1 VATTSSIRRLDAGAA
16 TLLFDLRRGY
26 AELVAFGP
34 RLPANEDCE
43 ALCDAARRAPHES
56 EPDFIVPNSV
66 LPLCGS
72 GYAGTSAVE
81 LCRAGR
87 ELPPVAAPLE
97 CVSNAALA
105 AATDVRFSLRDEH
118 RQISIASH
126 WWTLLSGVIVVESTV
141 TNTAAAALQVARCA
155 SLVLPLPRWAKTV
168 VHYDGRWSAEMHES
182 RTALRSAL
190 RIGGRSAG
198 GRPGFTAGQWLSFE
212 AADTSEYHGC
222 CFAVH
227 LEWSGDHEW
236 QLETDAN
243 GDAVLTIGTPLSPG
257 EIELAQGESFVAP
270 RALIALGTQGRA
282 SLRNLWHRHVR
293 DLVLPRSSRTQPRK
307 VHLNT
312 WEACGFALTLPRLEQ
327 LAADAAA
334 LGVERFVLDDGWFS
348 GRRDDRTSLGDWWPS
363 PQIFPQGL
371 APLIKKIQAL
381 GMDFGL
387 WVEPEM
393 LSPNSELYRAHPDW
407 YIYVEGQ
414 VQPTQR
420 HQLVLDLA
428 RPEVEAYLLAM
439 LDDLLNKYAIAYL
452 KWDHN
457 RELFPTGGRRV
468 AQVRTL
474 YRLLDALRARHPQ
487 VEIETCASGGGRV
500 DFSMLARCAR
510 FWASDNND
518 PLERVRLNRAWWQFL
533 PLGSCGNHV
542 GPDPNPITGRSLP
555 MDYRA
560 KIALFGHMGIEA
572 DPARMSDDDR
582 RVLAAHVALYKS
594 WRAVLHEGE
603 LYEIVHDET
612 GVFGWLSVT
621 HARALALVVQ
631 QEFTRYFETAPVQL
645 GGLDRSRCYR
655 VKLLEPWP
663 SLAARYLLDA
673 ARWREGVVL
682 SGEALATQGLRLPLR
697 HPATAWLISLELT
710 GD

>member
-1 VATTSSIRRLDAGAA
+1 VPTTSSIRRLNAGAA
-16 TLLFDLRRGY
+16 TLVFDLRRGY
-26 AELVAFGP
+26 AELATFGP
-34 RLPANEDCE
+34 RLPIDEDCE

-56 EPDFIVPNSV
+56 EPDLIVPNSV
-66 LPLCGS
+66 LPLLGS
-72 GYAGTSAVE
+72 GYAGKPAVE

-87 ELPPVAAPLE
+87 ELPLFAAPIE
-97 CVSNAALA
+97 YGGGEAPSEG
-105 AATDVRFSLRDEH
+105 TDLRFSLLDQH
-118 RQISIASH
+118 NGISIASH
-126 WWTLLSGVIVVESTV
+126 WRVLSSGVIVVESAV
-141 TNTAAAALQVARCA
+141 TNAAATALQVARYA
-155 SLVLPLPRWAKTV
+155 SLVLPLPRWARTV

-182 RTALRSAL
+182 RTALGSAL
-190 RIGGRSAG
+190 RIGGSSAG

-212 AADTSEYHGC
+212 AAETSEHHGL

-236 QLETDAN
+236 QLDTDAN
-243 GDAVLTIGTPLSPG
+243 GDCVLSIGVPLSHG

-270 RALIALGTQGRA
+270 RALVAFGAQGRA

-293 DLVLPRSSRTQPRK
+293 DLVLPRQTQAQPRK

-312 WEACGFALTLPRLEQ
+312 WEACGFAMTLPRLEQ

-371 APLIKKIQAL
+371 NPLINKIHAL

-393 LSPNSELYRAHPDW
+393 LSPDSALYREHPDW
-407 YIYVEGQ
+407 CIHVEGQ
-414 VQPTQR
+414 ARPIQR

-428 RPEVEAYLLAM
+428 RPEVEAHLLAT
-439 LDDLLNKYAIAYL
+439 LDDLLGKHDIAYL

-457 RELFPTGGRRV
+457 RDLFPSGGRRV
-468 AQVRTL
+468 AQVRAL

-500 DFSMLARCAR
+500 DLGMLARCAR

-518 PLERVRLNRAWWQFL
+518 PLERARLNRAWWQFL
-533 PLGSCGNHV
+533 PLKSCGNHV
-542 GPDPNPITGRSLP
+542 GPDPNPITGRSLS
-555 MDYRA
+555 MNYRA
-560 KIALFGHMGIEA
+560 KIAMFGHMGIEA
-572 DPARMSDDDR
+572 DPARMSEADR
-582 RVLAAHVALYKS
+582 GVLAAHVALYKS
-594 WRAVLHEGE
+594 WREVLHEGE
-603 LYEIVHDET
+603 LYEIVHDEP
-612 GVFGWLSVT
+612 GVLGWLSLT
-621 HARALALVVQ
+621 HARALALVAQ
-631 QEFTRYFETAPVQL
+631 QEFSRYFETAPVRL
-645 GGLDRSRCYR
+645 VGLDRRKRYR
-655 VKLLEPWP
+655 VTLPEPWP
-663 SLAARYLLDA
+663 SLASRPLAGA

-682 SGEALATQGLRLPLR
+682 SGEALATQGLHLPLR
-697 HPATAWLISLELT
+697 HPATAWLISLET
-710 GD
+710 E